1 MDQWNP
7 MDAGFDMFRDSK
19 KEAGYLKNLGLH
31 GDITEATYQVDP
43 DGHQSFNG
51 EWTMNYLQ

>member
-1 MDQWNP
+1 